1 MSTCPVLD
9 GKMKFSD
16 LESIL
21 RSKTGE
27 ELHQDDIDLIHK
39 SISQKDVLALIPSH
53 FLCIVLLRI

>member
-1 MSTCPVLD
+1 
-9 GKMKFSD
+9 MKFSD